1 MRIRGIVA
9 AALLLAAL
17 AAAAPAHAQGQ
28 GNAARGKE
36 KAEQCFGCHGETG
49 NSTMPLVPSLA
60 GQPPAYTFLQLFL
73 FREKLR
79 NVPTMTPFMEGKT
92 DDDLNDFAAYFA
104 SQKLEPDPEPRDE
117 ARYKKGAEL
126 SQRLRPAV
134 ERIRSPQ
141 RGDFVGRVLE
151 RELDNVQRTLDGT
164 DRGAYGRAVTALSA
178 RSRRVFV
185 LSGDASGGIARHGA
199 LELAMLREGVCLIEG
214 NEVAVLRH
222 IATAA
227 RGDACLAIDL
237 RRYDRWVV
245 ATAVELQSRGVH
257 LVVLTDSAL
266 SPLADVAEAT
276 FSISAES
283 EGPFDSHVGTLAL
296 LNALIAGVADRL
308 RRTATERLDR
318 VEDEWRRAG
327 ALVGPSGR

>member
-1 MRIRGIVA
+1 MGEIEQRITDVKGTLTPAERRVA
-9 AALLLAAL
+9 DAVLQRPERVAFGTVAELAREARAGGATVLRLAAKL
-17 AAAAPAHAQGQ
+17 GFE
-28 GNAARGKE
+28 GFSE
-36 KAEQCFGCHGETG
+36 
-49 NSTMPLVPSLA
+49 
-60 GQPPAYTFLQLFL
+60 LQDA
-73 FREKLR
+73 
-79 NVPTMTPFMEGKT
+79 VQ
-92 DDDLNDFAAYFA
+92 D
-104 SQKLEPDPEPRDE
+104 
-117 ARYKKGAEL
+117 EL

-141 RGDFVGRVLE
+141 RGDVVGRVLE

-164 DRGAYGRAVTALSA
+164 ERGAYGRAVTALSA

-185 LSGDASGGIARHGA
+185 LSGDASGGIARHVA
-199 LELAMLREGVCLIEG
+199 LELAMLREGVCLLEG

-245 ATAVELQSRGVH
+245 ATAVELQSRGVR